1 MREAFRGTREKLE
14 KDLQALIRD
23 TKELLRTTAESV
35 TGDTAELRKR
45 VEERLEGVQKSVR
58 QKTQVAEDMMK
69 EGLDATDELI
79 REYPYQAM
87 GVSLVAGLLLG
98 MLFRRRR

>member
-1 MREAFRGTREKLE
+1 MREAFKGTRDKLE

-23 TKELLRTTAESV
+23 TKELLRTTAENV

-45 VEERLEGVQKSVR
+45 LEDRLEGLQKNVR
-58 QKTQVAEDMMK
+58 QKAQVAEDVLK
-69 EGLDATDELI
+69 EGLDATDEVI

-87 GVSLVAGLLLG
+87 GVSLVVGLLLG
-98 MLFRRRR
+98 MLFRRRH

>member
-1 MREAFRGTREKLE
+1 MREAFKGTRDKLE

-45 VEERLEGVQKSVR
+45 LEERLEGVQKNVR

-98 MLFRRRR
+98 LLFRRRR